1 MFALLINFYF
11 QRRASY
17 ISTFIYMQFWKSPMW
32 MKSLIFC
39 LNEIQCFLEL
49 TFFWGGGYV
58 FSHVPLSG
66 TLWTVARL
74 LCPWD
79 FPGKNTGV
87 CCHFLLQGIFL
98 TQGLKTHLLY
108 LLCWQA
114 DSSPLIPPG
123 KPMIP
128 VFTCS
133 QNKGRKRTQRG
144 LNPVKG

>member
-49 TFFWGGGYV
+49 TFFLGGGYV

-79 FPGKNTGV
+79 FPGKNTVV
-87 CCHFLLQGIFL
+87 CWHFSLPGDLPDPGIQSASL
-98 TQGLKTHLLY
+98 V
-108 LLCWQA
+108 
-114 DSSPLIPPG
+114 SPALAGGFFTTEPPG
-123 KPMIP
+123 LPSNVVSVQFSHSVI
-128 VFTCS
+128 S
-133 QNKGRKRTQRG
+133 NS
-144 LNPVKG
+144 L